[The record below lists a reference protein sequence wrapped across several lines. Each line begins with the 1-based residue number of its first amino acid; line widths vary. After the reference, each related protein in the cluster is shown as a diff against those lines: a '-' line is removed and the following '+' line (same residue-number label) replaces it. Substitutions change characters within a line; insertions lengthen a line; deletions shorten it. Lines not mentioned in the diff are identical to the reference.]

1 MALNS
6 LKVLIRGG
14 GEQAT
19 AIAHRLHQSHFRVVL
34 AETPHPE
41 AVRREVAFCE
51 AVYDREKTVEGVTAR
66 LINSP
71 DDIFSVWQNGKIP
84 LLIDPEAKVKT
95 VLKPDV
101 IIDATIAKKNL
112 GNKKEDAR
120 LVIGMGVGF
129 YAGRD
134 VHAVIETNRGHNLG
148 RVIREGEAEADT
160 GIPGSIMGYTSERVL
175 RAPQDGTL
183 HSHHMIGD
191 IVKAGE
197 TVAEV
202 DGAPMKAVLG
212 GVIRGLLRHG
222 TQVHKG
228 MKSGDID
235 PRGIKEHC
243 FTISDKGR
251 ALGGAALEAILA
263 EFNVNTQA

>member
-1 MALNS
+1 
-6 LKVLIRGG
+6 
-14 GEQAT
+14 
-19 AIAHRLHQSHFRVVL
+19 
-34 AETPHPE
+34 
-41 AVRREVAFCE
+41 
-51 AVYDREKTVEGVTAR
+51 
-66 LINSP
+66 
-71 DDIFSVWQNGKIP
+71 
-84 LLIDPEAKVKT
+84 
-95 VLKPDV
+95 
-101 IIDATIAKKNL
+101 
-112 GNKKEDAR
+112 
-120 LVIGMGVGF
+120 
-129 YAGRD
+129 
-134 VHAVIETNRGHNLG
+134 
-148 RVIREGEAEADT
+148 
-160 GIPGSIMGYTSERVL
+160 
-175 RAPQDGTL
+175 
-183 HSHHMIGD
+183 MIGD